1 MTERIQEN
9 SLTVPVKKEQKERQD
24 FILRAAG
31 LKLRGGRGSHKR
43 AKTEGVGW
51 VTVGDRSKQEG
62 LGGASRGSRC
72 PKSAFPSQRSG
83 SRWRVPGDAA
93 EARPGKLTC
102 GARLGGGSEASQRAA
117 TVTRSTLGIVSA
129 GGTLRRYRK
138 GGARGGE

>member
-62 LGGASRGSRC
+62 LGGASRGSAVKPLPEVC
-72 PKSAFPSQRSG
+72 SDQG
-83 SRWRVPGDAA
+83 V
-93 EARPGKLTC
+93 
-102 GARLGGGSEASQRAA
+102 
-117 TVTRSTLGIVSA
+117 A
-129 GGTLRRYRK
+129 GEFLEMQLK
-138 GGARGGE
+138 RGRES

>member
-62 LGGASRGSRC
+62 LGGASWGSAVKPLPEVCISIPAIRESLESSWRC
-72 PKSAFPSQRSG
+72 S
-83 SRWRVPGDAA
+83 
-93 EARPGKLTC
+93 
-102 GARLGGGSEASQRAA
+102 
-117 TVTRSTLGIVSA
+117 
-129 GGTLRRYRK
+129 
-138 GGARGGE
+138 